1 MSPIIIVGI
10 FSGLSSIILAIIIL
24 KIRNKKATAVSNHM
38 AFIKPFKSSNTANTF
53 FELIIEDVFHIAGRG
68 VVVTGRVNKGSVR
81 TGDLLYFKNT
91 MGEKREVKVNGI
103 EMFKKILQEAHQG
116 ETVGLLISNLT
127 KESIKKGD
135 RLISKS

>member
-1 MSPIIIVGI
+1 MNSLMLISLFSGICSIIVAFI
-10 FSGLSSIILAIIIL
+10 VL
-24 KIRNKKATAVSNHM
+24 KIRNKRAEEAANDMSFV
-38 AFIKPFKSSNTANTF
+38 KPFKSSNTSNTF

-81 TGDLLYFKNT
+81 KGDLLYFKNS

-103 EMFKKILQEAHQG
+103 EIFKKILEEAHQG
-116 ETVGLLISNLT
+116 DNVGLLISNIT